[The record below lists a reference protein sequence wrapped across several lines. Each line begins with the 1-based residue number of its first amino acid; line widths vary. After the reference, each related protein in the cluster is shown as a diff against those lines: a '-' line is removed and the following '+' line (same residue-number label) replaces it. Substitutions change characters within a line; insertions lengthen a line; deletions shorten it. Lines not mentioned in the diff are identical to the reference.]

1 MWGFPASAT
10 RASFRYSHFS
20 GLGHRNTAIS
30 VEACSDGKFIVT
42 SAEQGY
48 SVPTTSLTWKFRLKC
63 GREVSKM
70 RNPFRVS
77 VIMLSAALTLSL
89 LAFAQNARSQQSG
102 PPKDRKA
109 TTAPAPVHDISGTWE
124 PANGPND
131 GIRPEG
137 WRTGNPACL

>member
-63 GREVSKM
+63 GGGGFENAKS
-70 RNPFRVS
+70 FQS
-77 VIMLSAALTLSL
+77 FGDH
-89 LAFAQNARSQQSG
+89 AFCSIDFVPPGVYSARSASAVRVAQ
-102 PPKDRKA
+102 
-109 TTAPAPVHDISGTWE
+109 
-124 PANGPND
+124 
-131 GIRPEG
+131 RPES
-137 WRTGNPACL
+137 NHS